1 MKHDGPGSGGRPD
14 TKYITFK
21 DALVSLPDTACVNYG
36 IILDPAS
43 IPQPFPETNLGF
55 STKYKISKIPP
66 IREIAIEI
74 QKKTE
79 IGFSEKAWEKK
90 HFSFYFQ
97 RIIDFRTSLAYRLR
111 NSPLGRSQLLTLP
124 LHPVATGIASSPVG
138 HSAGRQLGCPTRR
151 DCIP

>member
-55 STKYKISKIPP
+55 STKYKISKILP

-74 QKKTE
+74 
-79 IGFSEKAWEKK
+79 EKK
-90 HFSFYFQ
+90 NRNWLLRKSLGKKAFLFFIFS
-97 RIIDFRTSLAYRLR
+97 
-111 NSPLGRSQLLTLP
+111 G
-124 LHPVATGIASSPVG
+124 
-138 HSAGRQLGCPTRR
+138 
-151 DCIP
+151 

>member
-66 IREIAIEI
+66 IREKVIEI
-74 QKKTE
+74 
-79 IGFSEKAWEKK
+79 EKK
-90 HFSFYFQ
+90 KPKLASPKKLGKNSISFFIFS
-97 RIIDFRTSLAYRLR
+97 
-111 NSPLGRSQLLTLP
+111 G
-124 LHPVATGIASSPVG
+124 
-138 HSAGRQLGCPTRR
+138 
-151 DCIP
+151 